1 MDSMRRLA
9 PLAFLVAL
17 LLVAGCGA
25 GERWGGYT
33 QKEAKEI
40 IADPD
45 VKETIIQATP
55 RKEDQ
60 QPVAAIYP
68 EGEKLDDAELRKV
81 KMQGQDAWEYND
93 KANDFCLYVWFDKA
107 TNGFLAQASHCVGVP
122 A

>member
-1 MDSMRRLA
+1 MKRLA
-9 PLAFLVAL
+9 PLALLVAL

-45 VKETIIQATP
+45 VKETILQATP
-55 RKEDQ
+55 RKHDQ

-68 EGEKLDDAELRKV
+68 DGR
-81 KMQGQDAWEYND
+81 
-93 KANDFCLYVWFDKA
+93 
-107 TNGFLAQASHCVGVP
+107 QAR
-122 A
+122 

>member
-1 MDSMRRLA
+1 MRSLA
-9 PLAFLVAL
+9 PLACIL
-17 LLVAGCGA
+17 LLLLAVAGCGA

-33 QKEAKEI
+33 QEEAKEI
-40 IADPD
+40 ISDPD

-68 EGEKLDDAELRKV
+68 EGEKLEDAELRKV

-93 KANDFCLYVWFDKA
+93 KANDFCLYVWFDEPS
-107 TNGFLAQASHCVGVP
+107 NGFLAQASRCVGVP